1 MLKVLLKTIKNLILK
16 KVLNYFEN
24 KINYS
29 ILAVLEV

>member
-1 MLKVLLKTIKNLILK
+1 MLKVLLMIRNNSILK